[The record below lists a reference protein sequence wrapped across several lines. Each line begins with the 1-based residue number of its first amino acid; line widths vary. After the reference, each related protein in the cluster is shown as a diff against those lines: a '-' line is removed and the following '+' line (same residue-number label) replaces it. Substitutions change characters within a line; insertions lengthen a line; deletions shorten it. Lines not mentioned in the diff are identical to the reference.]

1 MKGLKK
7 LASLAAL
14 FTATAILWA
23 APRAAEEFD
32 QEALAY
38 RNYWL
43 DSVKRHQGEK
53 LGILLL
59 LDDLRYFCEKHPQ
72 CLLSRVDLAAETIK
86 TGDYKKGLEIASQA
100 KKILSTVPESEE
112 GKFSKAKYYRL
123 MTEVNLYIS
132 PGGAKGELAAA
143 SAAGSCAKNNE
154 LLGAQ
159 AYYTLACYFA
169 NAKKY
174 DAAIR
179 NYHLAHSRDKA
190 CSLANAQDI
199 QSYVFC
205 CKKKAMSGLVLVPYF
220 DKLFSASGFSYF
232 KDFGAIAASGYETGN
247 KDKAILA
254 AMLDKEY
261 TKAYADTSADDLI
274 AILKKNYGT
283 ESGAAECIAFVQ
295 KFFDEKQSLTEDDL
309 QALPKSDRDFLTV
322 RYMYK
327 MRNSSDI
334 GALREEFEQFFGSMK
349 TFYLRLCKKAEKN
362 DDKEAAE
369 EIKRIIAKKFKE

>member
-1 MKGLKK
+1 MKRLKL

-14 FTATAILWA
+14 FMATAILWA
-23 APRAAEEFD
+23 APRAAQEFD
-32 QEALAY
+32 QEALVY

-59 LDDLRYFCEKHPQ
+59 LDDLRAFCEKNPQ
-72 CLLSRVDLAAETIK
+72 CLLSRVDLAAETLK
-86 TGDYKKGLEIASQA
+86 MRDYKKGLEVMNEA
-100 KKILSTVPESEE
+100 KKILPTVPDSEE

-123 MTEVNLYIS
+123 LTEVSLYIS
-132 PGGAKGELAAA
+132 PGGPKGEIAA
-143 SAAGSCAKNNE
+143 SKAAGSCAKNNE

-159 AYYTLACYFA
+159 ACYTLAYYFA
-169 NAKKY
+169 SAKKY

-179 NYHLAHSRDKA
+179 NYNYAHSHDKD

-199 QSYVFC
+199 QTYVFC
-205 CKKKAMSGLVLVPYF
+205 CKKKALSGIVLVPYF
-220 DKLFSASGFSYF
+220 DKIFSSKGFSYF
-232 KDFGAIAASGYETGN
+232 EDFGAIAASGYETGN

-274 AILKKNYGT
+274 ALLTKNYGAT
-283 ESGAAECIAFVQ
+283 KNARTCIGIVQ
-295 KFFDEKQSLTEDDL
+295 KFFDESQELTEADLQSLPKED
-309 QALPKSDRDFLTV
+309 QDFLTV

-327 MRNSSDI
+327 MRNSNDI
-334 GALREEFEQFFGSMK
+334 AALREEFEQFFGTMK
-349 TFYLRLCKKAEKN
+349 TFYIRLAKKAEKN
-362 DDKEAAE
+362 GDKKAAE
-369 EIKRIIAKKFKE
+369 EIKKIIAEKFKE